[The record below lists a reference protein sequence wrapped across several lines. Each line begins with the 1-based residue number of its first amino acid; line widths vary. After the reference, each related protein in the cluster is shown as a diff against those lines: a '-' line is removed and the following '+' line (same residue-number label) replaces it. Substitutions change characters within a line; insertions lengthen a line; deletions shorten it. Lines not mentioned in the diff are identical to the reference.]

1 MDRTGIDY
9 NHYISCLEEL
19 LVGLKQNIQDLV
31 RPDLDLNNLAE
42 IDRYLLEINGYYY
55 KSFHDQVFPW
65 YKDQIKEQVNEQL
78 GLNRQLN
85 LVYHDIMA
93 NLKRY
98 AKLFNRIKTLLGVL
112 DIHQEQIRQLSQS
125 LKSHS
130 MWIAMDFLNTL
141 EQTGDVLDRVGANL
155 THLAR
160 LAGES
165 DLLSALKTHPAV
177 ITQIRDLCRLD
188 WNNPQIRH
196 ELDLMRLLI
205 RYSQREVSSLTISQ
219 DEYPGNIRQV
229 REELLRRSR
238 ELANRELKKTASFY
252 QKQIHPHY
260 RHYCEH
266 LRLQLQAGDYNQIGE
281 TTKSFESWLASLL
294 LILEKSPSYIGNDQ
308 TALIMNL
315 DQINGIN
322 RPYLSSLL
330 EKILAVKDAV
340 RSLASDLSRASA
352 PSLSLFIDKT
362 RELLHGFDHGFF
374 SQAEEELGRHLYL
387 IIMPQLN
394 AQLSLLQF
402 IMKSIDEKQQH
413 AEHLVSIG
421 AAILDS
427 IASHSSILHNTRVDL
442 ERMLAPRNISRTWR
456 ELAIK
461 VDRIPV
467 ERGKPFP
474 ENYLYILDKHQV
486 QTRVSASYS
495 HNTVLEEEGDLFIIK
510 VGQLTD
516 EEVPYMVIA
525 QKGIDR

>member
-1 MDRTGIDY
+1 VDRTGIDY

-19 LVGLKQNIQDLV
+19 VAALKQNIQHLV

-42 IDRYLLEINGYYY
+42 IDRYLLEINSYYY

-112 DIHQEQIRQLSQS
+112 DIYQGQIRQLSQS
-125 LKSHS
+125 LRSHS
-130 MWIAMDFLNTL
+130 MWAAMDFLNTL
-141 EQTGDVLDRVGANL
+141 EKTGDALDRTGTNL
-155 THLAR
+155 AHLAR

-165 DLLSALKTHPAV
+165 DLLNALKTHPAV
-177 ITQIRDLCRLD
+177 ITQIRSLSSLD
-188 WNNPQIRH
+188 WNNPQTGL
-196 ELDLMRLLI
+196 ELDLIRLLV
-205 RYSQREVSSLTISQ
+205 RYSQREVSALIASQ
-219 DEYPGNIRQV
+219 DEYPLNIKQV
-229 REELLRRSR
+229 REDLLQRSR
-238 ELANRELKKTASFY
+238 ELGNRELKETASFY
-252 QKQIHPHY
+252 QEQIHSHY

-266 LRLQLQAGDYNQIGE
+266 LRLQLQTGDYNQIGE
-281 TTKSFESWLASLL
+281 TVKSFESWLASLL
-294 LILEKSPSYIGNDQ
+294 LILEKSPPYIGNDQ

-315 DQINGIN
+315 DQVNGTN

-330 EKILAVKDAV
+330 EKLLAARDAV
-340 RSLASDLSRASA
+340 RSLASDLSRAPA

-362 RELLHGFDHGFF
+362 RELMHGFDHGFF
-374 SQAEEELGRHLYL
+374 NQAEEELGQHLYS
-387 IIMPQLN
+387 IIMPQLK
-394 AQLSLLQF
+394 AQLSLLKF
-402 IMKSIDEKQQH
+402 IMKSADEKQQH
-413 AEHLVSIG
+413 AEHLASVG
-421 AAILDS
+421 AAISDS
-427 IASHSSILHNTRVDL
+427 IAAHSSILHNTRVDL

-461 VDRIPV
+461 VDRIPI

-486 QTRVSASYS
+486 ETRVSASYS

-525 QKGIDR
+525 QKGVD